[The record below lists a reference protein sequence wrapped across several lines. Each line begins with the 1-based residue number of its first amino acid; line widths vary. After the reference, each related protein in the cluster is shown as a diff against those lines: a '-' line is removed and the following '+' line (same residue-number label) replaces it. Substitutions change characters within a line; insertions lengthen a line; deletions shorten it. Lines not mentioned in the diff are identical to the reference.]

1 MAQVPDMPSR
11 PPLSPIAIDDGFLG
25 STAIF
30 FRVKPGVVLK
40 APVCRQ
46 EDLVIRLRES
56 VASGLSNEKKIL
68 ARLGDHPR
76 ITKYLGWHDEFP
88 TGLLFVE
95 ASPGSLQ
102 SFLDDPNRDISLS
115 VRKSL
120 FRQATEAIAY
130 IHSRDVIHS
139 DLRPDNFL
147 VHTIG
152 STDFDLMLCDFGGS
166 ACEEIGIPGE
176 NLPDDGFFDPNSG
189 WTTTVTTDIFSL
201 GSVLYT
207 IVSGHWPYREPP
219 CGLFTSREEVEEYE
233 SRVNG
238 FFKEGIFPDTKGLY
252 GGEIILGCWTGQYSS
267 ANDILRAVDA
277 LESLTSDSE
286 TC

>member
-1 MAQVPDMPSR
+1 MPTEN
-11 PPLSPIAIDDGFLG
+11 GFLG

-40 APVCRQ
+40 APVTRQ
-46 EDLVIRLRES
+46 EDLVLRLRPS
-56 VASGLSNEKKIL
+56 VASRFSNEKEIL
-68 ARLGDHPR
+68 TRLGNHPR

-115 VRKSL
+115 VRKIL
-120 FRQATEAIAY
+120 YRQATEAIAY
-130 IHSRDVIHS
+130 IHSRGVIHS

-147 VHTIG
+147 VHTTD
-152 STDFDLMLCDFGGS
+152 SMDFDLMLCDFGG
-166 ACEEIGIPGE
+166 AGCEEIGIPSG
-176 NLPDDGFFDPNSG
+176 NLPDDGFSDPNSG
-189 WTTTVTTDIFSL
+189 CTITVATDIFAL

-219 CGLFTSREEVEEYE
+219 CGFFTSRGEMEEYE
-233 SRVNG
+233 ARVNG
-238 FFKEGIFPDTKGLY
+238 FFKEGIFPDMEGLY
-252 GGEIILGCWTGQYSS
+252 GGDIILGCWTGRYSS
-267 ANDILRAVDA
+267 ANDILRAVGA
-277 LESLTSDSE
+277 LESLTSESE
-286 TC
+286 T